1 MPEYFPAAQ
10 VEFSGYDLRIF
21 IMSLKNR
28 RIIVVI
34 SGGIAAYKA
43 PEVVRRLQD
52 AGAAVRV
59 VMTPAA
65 TQFIT
70 PLTLQAVSGQP
81 VRADLFDP
89 EAEAAMGHIELARW
103 CDAMVVAPATADFL
117 ARCCLGTTPDLAGA
131 LILASAAPVLL
142 APAMNQQMWQHPAT
156 QDNLSVLA
164 DRGFHL
170 CGPDS
175 GSQACGEVGPGRMAE
190 PEAIVSATAGLFEN
204 RELDG
209 KQVVI
214 TAGPTRE
221 AIDPVRYI
229 SNHSSGKMGYAVAAA
244 ARDAGADVTLI
255 SGPVTE
261 TPPERVQTLAVS
273 SASEMHQMVHKVI
286 SSADIFIATA
296 AVADYRPANA
306 AAQKI
311 KRDGE
316 PQQLELTPNVDILA
330 SVASLSKAPFTVGFA
345 AETENLEH
353 HALSKLERKNID
365 MIAANDV
372 SARDIGFNADE
383 NELLVLWPG
392 GQQRLRRAPKSR
404 LAVDLVAL
412 VAKRYKARKNNE
424 N

>member
-1 MPEYFPAAQ
+1 MQ
-10 VEFSGYDLRIF
+10 IV

-28 RIIVVI
+28 RIVVVI

-43 PEVVRRLQD
+43 PEVVRRLHD
-52 AGAAVRV
+52 AGATTRV

-65 TQFIT
+65 TAFIT
-70 PLTLQAVSGQP
+70 PLTLQAVCGQP
-81 VRADLFDP
+81 VRSDLFDP

-117 ARCCLGTTPDLAGA
+117 ARCRLGTTPDLAGA
-131 LILASAAPVLL
+131 VVLASAAPVLF

-156 QDNLSVLA
+156 CENLQTLTE
-164 DRGFHL
+164 RGFQF

-190 PEAIVSATAGLFEN
+190 PEAIVEATAKLFEN
-204 RELDG
+204 RLLEG
-209 KQVVI
+209 HKVVI

-229 SNHSSGKMGYAVAAA
+229 SNHSSGKMGYAIAAA

-255 SGPVTE
+255 SGPVSE
-261 TPPERVQTLAVS
+261 LPPERVRVLDVS
-273 SASEMHQMVHKVI
+273 SAREMHQAVHKLI
-286 SSADIFIATA
+286 GSADIFIGTA
-296 AVADYRPANA
+296 AVADYRPTSPS
-306 AAQKI
+306 AQKI

-316 PQQLELTPNVDILA
+316 TLQLELTPNPDILA
-330 SVASLSKAPFTVGFA
+330 SVANLPDPPFTLGFA
-345 AETENLEH
+345 AETDNLSA
-353 HALSKLERKNID
+353 HAAHKLKHKNID

-372 SARDIGFNADE
+372 SIAGLGFNADE

-392 GQQRLRRAPKSR
+392 GEQRLSRAPKSR

-412 VAKRYKARKNNE
+412 VAKRYKARKDNE